1 MNDNNDKRLEDIL
14 VDAGLLTNERLEE
27 IKGAQ
32 EETGQNIQELLL
44 SEEPANNK
52 EKMHAKARRMGV
64 EYVDLETI
72 PVNRNA
78 ILKVSAEVAKK
89 YFVFPFDVSNNLLH
103 LAMENP
109 DDIFLIDEI
118 KIFTQMEI
126 KPFLADGRMISKAID
141 YFYNNASNADEEYT
155 SDFSSGDLEGDEPT
169 VVELEEDMIKEQ
181 EIFNSGIKEEVKNN
195 KSKKEIDEEKQ
206 ADQLRKLQEFR
217 KTLKVNTTPIKSQEV
232 VIPKKDSSD
241 SDNSINDSEK
251 NDVVNVSI
259 DKEIPI
265 ETEKKPEI
273 EVNKENLFTTPAEND
288 EGEFIS
294 DVEEFIRKLITKALY
309 ITASNVHIDNTND
322 GIRARYRVNGRLSKS
337 DMRKGLDYNLLLNRI
352 KSMAELNLDKK
363 GIPQKGRMRYDMD
376 EEGTLYITVTVLP
389 TPSGEKL
396 MLKFGSLRT
405 PFTIDNIGFTQL
417 ESDRINSMLDK
428 RSGMIVVSGTEESGK
443 SSTINALIK
452 RLLQNEVN
460 VITVEEKIEE
470 LIEGISQLDMKD
482 NPFDSTYEYIKLAI
496 DNDPDVL
503 VVDSEIDQDSLK
515 LLMNTALGGKLVIT
529 SMGYGTV
536 YETIEGFIIKD
547 KFEDFM
553 IAAAVNGI
561 IAQRVIRKN
570 CKDCRGKNT
579 KSKLS
584 KDKNATCKTCNNT
597 GYSGYIGVFE
607 VFNLDSDLKNIL
619 TKDNGLELIKTRIKN
634 DKSTFEENCVRLIVE
649 EVTSIDE
656 VIRLG
661 FGNKLYDF

>member
-14 VDAGLLTNERLEE
+14 VDAGLLTNDRLEE

-32 EETGQNIQELLL
+32 EKTGQNIQELLL
-44 SEEPANNK
+44 SEEPTNNK

-78 ILKVSAEVAKK
+78 ILKVSSEVAKK

-141 YFYNNASNADEEYT
+141 YFYNNTGEMDEDT
-155 SDFSSGDLEGDEPT
+155 GDFGGDLEGDEPT

-181 EIFNSGIKEEVKNN
+181 EFFGEGEKESEAKLTKSKN
-195 KSKKEIDEEKQ
+195 KKEIDEEKQ

-217 KTLKVNTTPIKSQEV
+217 KTLNVSATPIKPQENAGLNKEIV
-232 VIPKKDSSD
+232 NTPKNQVDSIS
-241 SDNSINDSEK
+241 SKKENSINEKVSFEK
-251 NDVVNVSI
+251 NNIQQNFSENTVES
-259 DKEIPI
+259 
-265 ETEKKPEI
+265 TEPEY
-273 EVNKENLFTTPAEND
+273 
-288 EGEFIS
+288 IS
-294 DVEEFIRKLITKALY
+294 DFEEFIRKLIVKALY
-309 ITASNVHIDNTND
+309 ITASNVHIDETNED
-322 GIRARYRVNGRLSKS
+322 IRVRYRVNGRLSKS
-337 DMRKGLDYNLLLNRI
+337 DLRKGIDYNQLLNKI
-352 KSMAELNLDKK
+352 KEMAELNLDKK
-363 GIPQKGRMRYDMD
+363 GIPQKGRMRYDME
-376 EEGTLYITVTVLP
+376 EEGSLYITVVVLP

-417 ESDRINSMLDK
+417 ESDRINTMLEK

-452 RLLQNEVN
+452 KMLQEEVN
-460 VITVEEKIEE
+460 VISVEEKIEE

-482 NPFDSTYEYIKLAI
+482 NPFDSSYEYIKLAI

-503 VVDSEIDQDSLK
+503 VVDSEIDSDALK
-515 LLMNTALGGKLVIT
+515 LLMNTALGGKLVIV
-529 SMGYGTV
+529 SMGYSTV
-536 YETIEGFIIKD
+536 YETLEGFIKKD

-553 IAAAVNGI
+553 VAAAVNGI
-561 IAQRVIRKN
+561 IAQRVIRKT
-570 CKDCRGKNT
+570 CKDCRGKTN
-579 KSKLS
+579 KSKS
-584 KDKNATCKTCNNT
+584 KDKSSNCKNCNNT
-597 GYSGYIGVFE
+597 GYAGYIGVFE

-619 TKDNGLELIKTRIKN
+619 TKDNGLDLIKSRIKN

>member
-27 IKGAQ
+27 IRGAQ
-32 EETGQNIQELLL
+32 AKTGQNIQELLL

-78 ILKVSAEVAKK
+78 ILKVSSEVAKK

-141 YFYNNASNADEEYT
+141 YFYNNASSMDNEYT
-155 SDFSSGDLEGDEPT
+155 SDFGGDLEGDEPT

-181 EIFNSGIKEEVKNN
+181 EFFSGDIKSSEAKLSR
-195 KSKKEIDEEKQ
+195 SKREIDEEKQ

-217 KTLKVNTTPIKSQEV
+217 KTLKVNTTPIKSQESV
-232 VIPKKDSSD
+232 SSIKDPSS
-241 SDNSINDSEK
+241 SVNSVSPVNSIKFDIPSEK
-251 NDVVNVSI
+251 SI
-259 DKEIPI
+259 SF
-265 ETEKKPEI
+265 EK
-273 EVNKENLFTTPAEND
+273 VQV
-288 EGEFIS
+288 S
-294 DVEEFIRKLITKALY
+294 DVKQSISEESMESEEVEVITDIEEFIRKLIVKALY
-309 ITASNVHIDNTND
+309 ITSSNVHIDDTND
-322 GIRARYRVNGRLSKS
+322 GIRVRYRVNGRLSKS
-337 DMRKGLDYNLLLNRI
+337 DIRRGIDYNQLINRI
-352 KSMAELNLDKK
+352 KNMAELNLDKK
-363 GIPQKGRMRYDMD
+363 GIPQKGRMRYDME
-376 EEGTLYITVTVLP
+376 EEGSLYISVAVLP
-389 TPSGEKL
+389 TPNGEKL
-396 MLKFGSLRT
+396 MLKFGSIRT

-417 ESDRINSMLDK
+417 ESDRINTMLDK

-452 RLLQNEVN
+452 KLLQNEVN
-460 VITVEEKIEE
+460 IITVEEKIEE

-482 NPFDSTYEYIKLAI
+482 NPFDSSYEYIKLAI

-503 VVDSEIDQDSLK
+503 VVDSEIDSDSLK
-515 LLMNTALGGKLVIT
+515 LLMNTALGGKLVII
-529 SMGYGTV
+529 SMGYSTV
-536 YETIEGFIIKD
+536 YETLEGFIIKD

-561 IAQRVIRKN
+561 IAQRVIRKT
-570 CKDCRGKNT
+570 CKECKGKIN
-579 KSKLS
+579 KGKLS
-584 KDKNATCKTCNNT
+584 KVKTSNCKTCNNT

-619 TKDNGLELIKTRIKN
+619 TKDNGLELIKSRIKN

-649 EVTSIDE
+649 EITSIDE